1 MHKTFQSTVHIR
13 FAHCDPAGIV
23 YHPQY
28 IMLVNGVIED
38 FFEAVI
44 GVPYMSLVGRHMGF
58 PVVSLATEFVHPS
71 IAGDILTAKL
81 WIEKLGRSSVRYAVI
96 LTDKYG
102 QERVRMVETTVIVA
116 KDSGVMKSTT
126 IPQDIRT
133 KMLDYVNGPE
143 DEPLKIR
150 C

>member
-38 FFEAVI
+38 FFDAVI
-44 GVPYMSLVGRHMGF
+44 GVPYMSLVKRHMGF
-58 PVVSLATEFVHPS
+58 PVVSLATEFVSPS
-71 IAGDILTAKL
+71 SAGDILTARL

-96 LTDKYG
+96 LTGPKGD
-102 QERVRMVETTVIVA
+102 ERVRMVETTVIVA
-116 KDSGVMKSTT
+116 KENGVMKSTT
-126 IPQDIRT
+126 IPQDIRSR
-133 KMLDYVNGPE
+133 MLDYVNGPD
-143 DEPLKIR
+143 DEPLRVR